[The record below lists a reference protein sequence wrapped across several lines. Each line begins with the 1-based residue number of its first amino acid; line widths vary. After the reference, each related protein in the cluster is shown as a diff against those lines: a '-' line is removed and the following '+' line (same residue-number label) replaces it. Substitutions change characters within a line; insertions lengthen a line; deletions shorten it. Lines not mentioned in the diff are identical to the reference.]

1 MSYMALDVFIVLLDI
16 NMGGG
21 KDKESMS
28 DLKELLLNKFK
39 KKDESDEAE
48 KIIEVIKKIL
58 KAIHLKKYE
67 EIMDCVDESEVDDL
81 NEMFECVEKSLE
93 YNGFGSIDEYGA
105 ACNFYPQY
113 EYSQLYI
120 YEYDNNSGFAVDYQM
135 TSDSELVDLTLQLEF
150 LYTKSGLKTVFV
162 GIDPA

>member
-1 MSYMALDVFIVLLDI
+1 
-16 NMGGG
+16 
-21 KDKESMS
+21 MS
-28 DLKELLLNKFK
+28 DSKELLLNNFK
-39 KKDESDEAE
+39 KKDEINEEE
-48 KIIEVIKKIL
+48 KIIEVITKIL

-67 EIMDCVDESEVDDL
+67 EIMDCVDKSEVDDL
-81 NEMFECVEKSLE
+81 NEMFECVEKTLE

-105 ACNFYPQY
+105 ACNFHPQY
-113 EYSQLYI
+113 EYSQLSI
-120 YEYDNNSGFAVDYQM
+120 YEYDNHSGFAVDYQM

>member
-1 MSYMALDVFIVLLDI
+1 
-16 NMGGG
+16 
-21 KDKESMS
+21 MS

-48 KIIEVIKKIL
+48 K
-58 KAIHLKKYE
+58 
-67 EIMDCVDESEVDDL
+67 VDDL

-105 ACNFYPQY
+105 ACNFHPQY

-150 LYTKSGLKTVFV
+150 LYTKSGFKTVFV
-162 GIDPA
+162 VTKPFGKICQGHKQNFFDKFISSLFLS

>member
-1 MSYMALDVFIVLLDI
+1 MWEGRNKVY
-16 NMGGG
+16 
-21 KDKESMS
+21 MS
-28 DLKELLLNKFK
+28 DSKGLLLNNFK
-39 KKDESDEAE
+39 KKDEINEEE
-48 KIIEVIKKIL
+48 KIIEVITKIL
-58 KAIHLKKYE
+58 KAIRLKKYE
-67 EIMDCVDESEVDDL
+67 EIMDCVDKSEVDDL
-81 NEMFECVEKSLE
+81 SDLFECVEKSLE

-105 ACNFYPQY
+105 ACNFRPQY
-113 EYSQLYI
+113 EYSQLSI